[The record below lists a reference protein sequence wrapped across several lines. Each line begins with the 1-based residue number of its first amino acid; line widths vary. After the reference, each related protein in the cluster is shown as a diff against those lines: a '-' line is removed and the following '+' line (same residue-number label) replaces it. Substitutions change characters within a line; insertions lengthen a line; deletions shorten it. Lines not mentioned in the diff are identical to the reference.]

1 MRRWSR
7 AECPKLAHEVRLV
20 GVAIGVGE
28 FCPSERRSHR
38 GALPGSR
45 ESSEPLEALRSRADG
60 RHESSVKMPG
70 RHAKVSRKADHGQR
84 IFSAEQPI
92 HGADDEPVGAA

>member
-20 GVAIGVGE
+20 GVAIVVGE
-28 FCPSERRSHR
+28 VSPSERRSHR

-45 ESSEPLEALRSRADG
+45 ESSEPLEALRCRADG
-60 RHESSVKMPG
+60 RHESVKMPG
-70 RHAKVSRKADHGQR
+70 RHAKVAREADHGQR

-92 HGADDEPVGAA
+92 HGADDEPVGVA